1 MTIVQKKNISLYE
14 AGREGGR
21 ERERGTERR
30 IKRRRENENLE
41 TTMYVPRFC
50 LQFQHFS
57 IR

>member
-1 MTIVQKKNISLYE
+1 MRQG
-14 AGREGGR
+14 GREGGRER